1 MLSKR
6 RLVRP
11 RSDYAARATAP
22 KHYALGTAS
31 LGSAGHGPERFTG
44 AAFDANGDVAC
55 GNRGTAAAAD
65 PDDDG
70 VDAGAVDERDV
81 EGDRAVGRDGEVA
94 VAAVG
99 VLLAHFVDRV
109 AALLAV

>member
-31 LGSAGHGPERFTG
+31 LRSAGHGPERFTG
-44 AAFDANGDVAC
+44 AAFDA
-55 GNRGTAAAAD
+55 
-65 PDDDG
+65 
-70 VDAGAVDERDV
+70 
-81 EGDRAVGRDGEVA
+81 DGE
-94 VAAVG
+94 
-99 VLLAHFVDRV
+99 LLAAIGPLRPRTQTTTV
-109 AALLAV
+109 